1 MEVAASAAGARLVD
15 HGRDHRAS
23 IIHPVVAAKWEAY
36 GEEEGAERRRAVIRE
51 TLEPCPALQPV
62 ELSIQKCSSR
72 PSVLLWVPDRPS
84 TAALPRA
91 GANWAEDGPVVV

>member
-1 MEVAASAAGARLVD
+1 M
-15 HGRDHRAS
+15 
-23 IIHPVVAAKWEAY
+23 
-36 GEEEGAERRRAVIRE
+36 IRE

-72 PSVLLWVPDRPS
+72 PSVLLWVPDRPG

-91 GANWAEDGPVVV
+91 GANWAEDGPVEV

>member
-1 MEVAASAAGARLVD
+1 M
-15 HGRDHRAS
+15 
-23 IIHPVVAAKWEAY
+23 
-36 GEEEGAERRRAVIRE
+36 IRE

-84 TAALPRA
+84 TAALPSRGKLGRGWPSSSVA
-91 GANWAEDGPVVV
+91 VPVQGPHATA